1 MRMIGMLAVASAVVL
16 SGCGGADDDVED
28 LLRAPASLYFH
39 NQLTDFTAPDAASIR
54 FQVVT
59 KNA

>member
-28 LLRAPASLYFH
+28 LLHPER
-39 NQLTDFTAPDAASIR
+39 
-54 FQVVT
+54 
-59 KNA
+59 